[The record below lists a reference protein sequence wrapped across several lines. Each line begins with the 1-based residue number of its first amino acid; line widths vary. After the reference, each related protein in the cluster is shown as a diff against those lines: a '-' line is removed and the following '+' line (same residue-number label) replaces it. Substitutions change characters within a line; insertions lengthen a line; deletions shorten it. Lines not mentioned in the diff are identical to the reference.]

1 MKLGRSRIWMSM
13 ALLLGIAT
21 MGLGV
26 PAGVPAGAAPG
37 APAALQGV
45 GNASCFSPAPHGFS
59 DVPTTSFANTA
70 ISWLVEAGITTGT
83 TPTTFTP
90 QGNTSRAQMAVFL
103 WRNAGEPAPA
113 GQQSFTDV
121 PTTSFAN
128 TAISWLVEAGITT
141 GTTPTTFTPQ
151 ANTTRADMAVFLWR
165 NAGEPAPAGQQHFTD
180 VPTTSYA
187 NPAIAWLVEAGIT
200 TGTTPT
206 TFTPQANVTR
216 AEMAVFLWRYNCPDP
231 NLGNVTTLAGNGTRG
246 FADGPGNTAQFNNPY
261 GVAFAPNGNIY
272 VADTYNQRIRVTN
285 PTTGQVT
292 TLAGT
297 GTEGF
302 ADGPGTNARF
312 NYPTGVAVAPNGNIY
327 VADQGNQRIRAIN
340 PTTGQVTTLAG
351 TGTPGFADG
360 PGNTAQFDYPT
371 GVAVAPNGTVY
382 VADQENQRIRAINP
396 TTGQVTTLAGTGTEG
411 FADGPGTNAQFNN
424 PYGVAVA
431 PNGTVYVADQGNQ
444 RIRAIN
450 PTTGQV
456 TTLAGS
462 SAGFADGPGNT
473 AQFLYPQ
480 GVAVAPNGTVYVG
493 DTGNNRIRAINP
505 TTGRVTTL
513 AGSTA
518 GFADGTG
525 TNAQFNF
532 PYGVAVAPNGT
543 IYVADWF
550 NHRIRTIT

>member
-83 TPTTFTP
+83 TPTTFSPNNKVT
-90 QGNTSRAQMAVFL
+90 RAQMAVFL
-103 WRNAGEPAPA
+103 H
-113 GQQSFTDV
+113 
-121 PTTSFAN
+121 
-128 TAISWLVEAGITT
+128 
-141 GTTPTTFTPQ
+141 
-151 ANTTRADMAVFLWR
+151 R

-206 TFTPQANVTR
+206 TFTPQANTTR
-216 AEMAVFLWRYNCPDP
+216 ADMAVFLWRYNCPDP

-246 FADGPGNTAQFNNPY
+246 FADGPGNTAQFN
-261 GVAFAPNGNIY
+261 
-272 VADTYNQRIRVTN
+272 D
-285 PTTGQVT
+285 
-292 TLAGT
+292 
-297 GTEGF
+297 
-302 ADGPGTNARF
+302 
-312 NYPTGVAVAPNGNIY
+312 PTGVAVAAGGTVY
-327 VADQGNQRIRAIN
+327 VADLSNHRIRAIN

-351 TGTPGFADG
+351 GTPGFADG
-360 PGNTAQFDYPT
+360 TGDTAQFDFSF
-371 GVAVAPNGTVY
+371 GVAVAQNGTVY
-382 VADQENQRIRAINP
+382 VADSNRIRAINP
-396 TTGQVTTLAGTGTEG
+396 TTRVVTTLAGSGTDG
-411 FADGPGTNAQFNN
+411 FADGPGTTAQFGS

-431 PNGTVYVADQGNQ
+431 AGGTVYVAD
-444 RIRAIN
+444 
-450 PTTGQV
+450 V
-456 TTLAGS
+456 S
-462 SAGFADGPGNT
+462 
-473 AQFLYPQ
+473 
-480 GVAVAPNGTVYVG
+480 
-493 DTGNNRIRAINP
+493 NNRIRAINP
-505 TTGRVTTL
+505 TTSRVSTL
-513 AGSTA
+513 AGSGTE

-525 TNAQFNF
+525 TNAQFNR

-543 IYVADWF
+543 IYVADTD
-550 NHRIRTIT
+550 NHRIRKIT